1 MGWRETGRGSAGK
14 VFGYD
19 DAMGRI
25 SVFDGDAFM
34 RRVWRATVALFAV
47 LLLAG
52 AGVMTI
58 GAAQAAPQAN
68 GKVYLLRGGANI
80 FSTGMDDLARKL
92 RSKGIDAAS
101 YGHADWPKLA
111 IEARQR
117 YAKDKSATVIIG
129 HSFGANAAVV
139 MASELEKSNTP
150 VALIILYDPTDNLAV
165 PGNVRRV
172 VKFNSSTAIGLGLKT
187 SGTVSFHG
195 SIDNVDTPQFNH
207 LDMDNAAPLQ
217 DRSIAEV
224 LKIIRPKLRASL
236 N

>member
-1 MGWRETGRGSAGK
+1 MTRFFQAAIVLCTILLG
-14 VFGYD
+14 
-19 DAMGRI
+19 M
-25 SVFDGDAFM
+25 
-34 RRVWRATVALFAV
+34 ATA
-47 LLLAG
+47 
-52 AGVMTI
+52 I
-58 GAAQAAPQAN
+58 GTAEAAPQSN

-80 FSTGMDDLARKL
+80 FSTGMDELAQKM
-92 RSKGIDAAS
+92 RSKGIDATS

-111 IEARQR
+111 IEARER
-117 YAKDKSATVIIG
+117 YAKDKSATIIIG

-187 SGTVSFHG
+187 TGAVSFHG

-207 LDMDNAAPLQ
+207 LDMDNAGPLQ

-224 LKIIRPKLRASL
+224 LKIIRPKVRAAAQ
-236 N
+236 